1 MRFNKVMTYLLAA
14 GMLLAACGTAPE
26 SADSASLS
34 DQSQAAGEQASAAAL
49 QMMMIVAPQTVR
61 CGEDGSQQCLQVKFD
76 PEEDWQVLDT
86 AIDGFDYVPGYRYTL
101 LVEELN
107 TQDPPAQSANAQFM
121 LVQVQDQ
128 AEEVVASAEN
138 LEGVTWVLT
147 AMGDVAAPQGV
158 LEKIQVTLTYVAA
171 ESRLAGSG
179 GCNRYFG
186 EVEINADQLVFT
198 AGPMGMGRMACSE
211 QVMAQE
217 NQFVQMLGRAERY
230 AIDGNVL
237 YLFTNAGE
245 VLLFEPGTDSGR

>member
-1 MRFNKVMTYLLAA
+1 MRMNKYLTYILAVGLL
-14 GMLLAACGTAPE
+14 LTACSTAPA
-26 SADSASLS
+26 ADSASLS
-34 DQSQAAGEQASAAAL
+34 SQSQAAGEQVDASAL
-49 QMMMIVAPQTVR
+49 QMLMIVAPQMVR
-61 CGEDGSQQCLQVKFD
+61 CGDNGSQQCLQVKFD

-86 AIDGFDYVPGYRYTL
+86 SIDGFDYVPGYRYTL
-101 LVEELN
+101 LVEELD
-107 TQDPPAQSANAQFM
+107 TQAPPTQSANAQFM

-128 AEEVVASAEN
+128 TEEVVAAAQN

-147 AMGDVAAPQGV
+147 AMGDVSAPQGV
-158 LEKIQVTLTYVAA
+158 LEKIQVTLMYNSAD
-171 ESRLAGSG
+171 SRLSGSG

-186 EVEINADQLVFT
+186 DVEINADQLVFT

-230 AIDGNVL
+230 AIDGSTL

-245 VLLFEPGTDSGR
+245 VLMFEPGTDTGR